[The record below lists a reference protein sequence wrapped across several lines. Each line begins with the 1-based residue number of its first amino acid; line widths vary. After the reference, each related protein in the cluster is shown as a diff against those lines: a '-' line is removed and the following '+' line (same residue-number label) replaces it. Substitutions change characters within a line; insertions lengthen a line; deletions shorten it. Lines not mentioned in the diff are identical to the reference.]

1 VDLPFQPDLF
11 AEPAP
16 SFDPALGGLARLALD
31 ATAWIDL
38 GRGVVRGADALFE
51 ALLRTRPW
59 AQRSRWMYDRRVL
72 EPRLTAAWTLESGAP
87 LEPPILEALRHALS
101 RRYGVRFDSV
111 GFNLYRDGRDGV
123 AWHGDRIRR
132 EVAEPVV
139 PLLSLGAPR
148 RLLVRPRAG
157 GPSRA
162 FLLGPGDLLVMG
174 GRAQRTWQHG
184 VPKVARAVGPRISV
198 AYRHDLDP
206 RGYGRVEPGAPA

>member
-1 VDLPFQPDLF
+1 
-11 AEPAP
+11 
-16 SFDPALGGLARLALD
+16 
-31 ATAWIDL
+31 
-38 GRGVVRGADALFE
+38 
-51 ALLRTRPW
+51 
-59 AQRSRWMYDRRVL
+59 
-72 EPRLTAAWTLESGAP
+72 
-87 LEPPILEALRHALS
+87 
-101 RRYGVRFDSV
+101 V

-174 GRAQRTWQHG
+174 GRAQRTWQHS
-184 VPKVARAVGPRISV
+184 VPKVARAIGPRISV

-206 RGYGRVEPGAPA
+206 RGYGRVEPGAPAGSA